1 MRLHFE
7 FKFPRKILFLFLMK
21 QKLKKLP
28 ESNKQAIKF
37 ILIGVLAVLTDI
49 ICYFIVLNLLPE
61 KVFLFDNEVV
71 AKAISFLF
79 GFTVTY
85 TLNNRWTWRKT
96 DHTKERIFK
105 SLLLYSISLGLN
117 VFFNSFFLY
126 LLRDKGFINYFPFSF
141 TNQICDLA
149 GFKIGAHLYAIIITT
164 GLTAV
169 FNFLGQKFWV
179 FADKKVIEE

>member
-1 MRLHFE
+1 
-7 FKFPRKILFLFLMK
+7 MK
-21 QKLKKLP
+21 KQLKKLP

-49 ICYFIVLNLLPE
+49 VCYFIVLNLLPE
-61 KVFLFDNEVV
+61 KIYFLDNEVV

-96 DHTKERIFK
+96 DHSRDRIFK

-117 VFFNSFFLY
+117 VFLNSMFLY
-126 LLRDKGFINYFPFSF
+126 LLRDRGMVNYFPFS
-141 TNQICDLA
+141 TANQICEMI
-149 GFKIGAHLYAIIITT
+149 GFTIGAHLFAIIITT

-179 FADKKVIEE
+179 FADKTENEV

>member
-1 MRLHFE
+1 
-7 FKFPRKILFLFLMK
+7 MK
-21 QKLKKLP
+21 KQLKKLP

-49 ICYFIVLNLLPE
+49 VCYFIMLNSLPE
-61 KVFLFDNEVV
+61 KIYFLDNEVV

-96 DHTKERIFK
+96 DHSKERIFK

-117 VFFNSFFLY
+117 VFLNSFFLY
-126 LLRDKGFINYFPFSF
+126 LLRDNGMVNYFPFS
-141 TNQICDLA
+141 TANQLFSLL
-149 GFKIGAHLYAIIITT
+149 GLSIGAHLYAIIITT

-179 FADKKVIEE
+179 FTDKTETED

>member
-1 MRLHFE
+1 
-7 FKFPRKILFLFLMK
+7 MK

-28 ESNKQAIKF
+28 ETNKQAIKF
-37 ILIGVLAVLTDI
+37 VLIGILAVLTDI

-61 KVFLFDNEVV
+61 KVYSIDNEII
-71 AKAISFLF
+71 AKTISFLF

-105 SLLLYSISLGLN
+105 SLVLYGVSLGLN

-126 LLRDKGFINYFPFSF
+126 LLDDKGFIDYFPFS
-141 TNQICDLA
+141 LA
-149 GFKIGAHLYAIIITT
+149 NTITGLFGIHIGAHLFAIIITT

-179 FADKKVIEE
+179 FADKKEG